1 MKVRSLIGAVAVL
14 LLSCENPFNPYGE
27 YTPRLVV
34 YSVLTNTRGPQFV
47 RVSATNDPLRID
59 PGGPL
64 TDTGLEGAF
73 VRITGGGS
81 TFVFRDTLLQNT
93 HAYVCDSMPVAP
105 GVQYSLEVSKDSLGP
120 AQSSIVIPSAPSVV
134 VSRGTASALDGPSF
148 GLLAFSVGLS
158 ANTRRH
164 RVRMFI
170 EFDSPDSIRHRW
182 EVPFDAVDTSLFFVT
197 YPDFQYTT
205 ASAFE
210 IKYSGRSYEIMLTK
224 IVYRYTTAVKWR
236 NVVFEVYQIGEP
248 LENYSS
254 VANGF
259 KDELSLRADEPDYS
273 NISGGFGL
281 FGAYTVTEIARPFP
295 PGFFFNPYPSH

>member
-1 MKVRSLIGAVAVL
+1 
-14 LLSCENPFNPYGE
+14 
-27 YTPRLVV
+27 VV
-34 YSVLTNTRGPQFV
+34 YSVLTNIRGPQFV
-47 RVSATNDPLRID
+47 RVAATYDPLRID

-73 VRITGGGS
+73 VRIAGGGS
-81 TFVFRDTLLQNT
+81 TFIFRDTLLQGI
-93 HAYVCDSMPVAP
+93 HAYVCDSLPVAH

-120 AQSSIVIPSAPSVV
+120 ARSTITIPTAPSIQVP
-134 VSRGTASALDGPSF
+134 RGTANGLDIAVGP
-148 GLLAFSVGLS
+148 GTLAFSVGLS
-158 ANTRRH
+158 GNTRRH
-164 RVRMFI
+164 RVRMLI
-170 EFDSPDSIRHRW
+170 EFDSPDSVRHRW
-182 EVPFDAVDTSLFFVT
+182 EVPFDAVDTSLFFIT

-205 ASAFE
+205 APAFE
-210 IKYSGRSYEIMLTK
+210 IKYSGRSYEIMLAK

-254 VANGF
+254 VVNGF

-295 PGFFFNPYPSH
+295 AGFFYNPYPDH